1 MPNDNK
7 LYTIC
12 PVAQHLPFRKNK
24 KENVK
29 MIYSKKITCFILIF
43 LLSLTLSGVVKA
55 QNIGPNEIENALER
69 TDQVINKAKEI
80 VNESRSQKA
89 RVTLEKALDL
99 QRSAKE
105 SGTDSKKY
113 TISYKLTMA
122 ARNQANRAIALAKTE
137 TRMVE
142 QHRRVFE
149 RTHERLNNL
158 NGRLMETGTKDM
170 RTYKLVRDAET
181 MLEKSHTNITQMRN
195 QLALKL
201 ALNAQKMVSNAENG
215 FRKTNNLRKMC
226 LRRLSLMKR
235 LTSLAGNQVDG
246 SMDQKNKNQLEMAN
260 NQLEKAKS
268 FYKEGRYNACRITIV
283 KSEKSMRS
291 LMNNI
296 NPADENRIQAMLKQ
310 TWTFY
315 KKTSEAIETSEG
327 SATGKQF
334 LKQAEKILKQA
345 EKNAQNGN
353 QQQAK
358 ELIIRAR
365 SILRKGSA
373 TAGPQLSGEG
383 IEAKLKQLE
392 TKNVDIKIVIEN
404 CSRDESKALYTRAI
418 KHLNKAHE
426 YVRNGNL
433 KSASAEVKITNNLFD
448 RITEICSI

>member
-1 MPNDNK
+1 
-7 LYTIC
+7 
-12 PVAQHLPFRKNK
+12 
-24 KENVK
+24 
-29 MIYSKKITCFILIF
+29 MIYSKKITCFIAIF
-43 LLSLTLSGVVKA
+43 LSALTLSGVVKA
-55 QNIGPNEIENALER
+55 QNIGQLEIQDALDR
-69 TDQVINKAKEI
+69 TDRIIDEAKGI
-80 VNESRSQKA
+80 VSESRSQTA
-89 RVTLEKALDL
+89 RVTLEKALYL
-99 QRSAKE
+99 QKSARKAQLR
-105 SGTDSKKY
+105 TDSKKN
-113 TISYKLTMA
+113 TISYKLTME
-122 ARNQANRAIALAKTE
+122 ARDQAKRAIALAKTE

-158 NGRLMETGTKDM
+158 NGRLMETATKDM
-170 RTYKLVRDAET
+170 RTYKLIRDAET

-201 ALNAQKMVSNAENG
+201 AINAQKMVSNAETR
-215 FRKTNNLRKMC
+215 FRKVNNLRKMC

-246 SMDQKNKNQLEMAN
+246 NMDQRNKKQLEMAK

-268 FYKEGRYNACRITIV
+268 FFEEGRYNACRITIV

-296 NPADENRIQAMLKQ
+296 NPADENRIQAMLGQ

-315 KKTSEAIETSEG
+315 KKTSEAMETSGG
-327 SATGKQF
+327 SATDKHF
-334 LKQAEKILKQA
+334 LKQAEKTLRQA

-353 QQQAK
+353 YKQAEK
-358 ELIIRAR
+358 LIIRAR

-373 TAGPQLSGEG
+373 TAGPNLSEEG
-383 IEAKLKQLE
+383 IETKLKKLE
-392 TKNVDIKIVIEN
+392 TKMADINIVIEN
-404 CSRDESKALYTRAI
+404 CSRDESKALYTRAT
-418 KHLNKAHE
+418 KHLNKARE
-426 YVRNGNL
+426 YVRNGDF